1 MYLKPVLYLNVV
13 PLLFKLNRWNILTW
27 QKNRKKL
34 TDVTYDKITNEGLRL
49 RFDLVSFLFNWLEK
63 HDKEFCLIHRKTVYL
78 FDINYE
84 IINWLFIWFLFIS
97 NLIHKNKIFF
107 PVKHDKIIER
117 KFYGGA
123 FEKILYASLKTGS
136 HLDLVSFL
144 FDL

>member
-1 MYLKPVLYLNVV
+1 MSHMT
-13 PLLFKLNRWNILTW
+13 KL
-27 QKNRKKL
+27 QMKYFDMKKNSQKKL
-34 TDVTYDKITNEGLRL
+34 TDVTYNKITNEGLRL

-97 NLIHKNKIFF
+97 NLIHTNRIFF
-107 PVKHDKIIER
+107 RVKQDKIIGR
-117 KFYGGA
+117 KLYGVA
-123 FEKILYASLKTGS
+123 FEKILNVSLKTGS

-144 FDL
+144 FDLQ